1 MLLTDIE
8 GASALWE
15 RDEAAMSVFLGQHDQ
30 IVRGV
35 IARHSGHVVHS
46 SGDRVMAVFDRSGD
60 GLDAAVALQ
69 SAIHDIARG
78 DLGEPRVRIVLHTGS
93 VEWRGGDLYGSSVN
107 QAARLIEVA
116 RGGQIVASE
125 ATIQAAGTDPSRAY
139 SVHDLGFVSL
149 RNLRH
154 PLHVFSVMPQGAAPE
169 AASPGAGAG
178 VAGGMVRAAG
188 AERTALL
195 AKVPV
200 FAGLPEDERE
210 RLGSLLR
217 SRRYT
222 RGEVI
227 FLEGDQGTALC
238 LIAEGRIRIQLTGS
252 DGREVVISVYGPGE
266 IVGELALLDGEPRS
280 ADAIAQD
287 ALRVYW
293 LQREDFAAF
302 LDNHPRAAMTM
313 LASLSRRLRH
323 TTRVVQDATFNDVPA
338 RLARVL
344 LDLAAGNGQASDNGV
359 RIELRLTQ
367 GELAAMVGASRE
379 TVNRALRAFEQRGLI
394 GWEASRIII
403 NQPEQLRARAEGA

>member
-1 MLLTDIE
+1 M
-8 GASALWE
+8 
-15 RDEAAMSVFLGQHDQ
+15 V
-30 IVRGV
+30 
-35 IARHSGHVVHS
+35 
-46 SGDRVMAVFDRSGD
+46 
-60 GLDAAVALQ
+60 
-69 SAIHDIARG
+69 
-78 DLGEPRVRIVLHTGS
+78 
-93 VEWRGGDLYGSSVN
+93 
-107 QAARLIEVA
+107 
-116 RGGQIVASE
+116 
-125 ATIQAAGTDPSRAY
+125 QAAG
-139 SVHDLGFVSL
+139 V
-149 RNLRH
+149 
-154 PLHVFSVMPQGAAPE
+154 
-169 AASPGAGAG
+169 
-178 VAGGMVRAAG
+178 
-188 AERTALL
+188 ERTALL

-252 DGREVVISVYGPGE
+252 DGREVVINVYGPGE
-266 IVGELALLDGEPRS
+266 IFGELALLDGEPRS

-287 ALRVYW
+287 AARVYW

-302 LDNHPRAAMTM
+302 LDSHPRAAMTM

-323 TTRVVQDATFNDVPA
+323 TTRVVQDATFRDVPA

-344 LDLAAGNGQASDNGV
+344 LDLAARNGQAIPGGI
-359 RIELRLTQ
+359 RIESRLTQ

-379 TVNRALRAFEQRGLI
+379 TVTRALRGFEQRGLI